1 MAHGLAMGVRRKSID
16 DDIRHLRRRSRLV
29 EVFLFLGI
37 GDESHLKEDRRAC
50 RLEQHPE
57 SRLAHTA
64 ILAVEVSDETFLHL
78 FSEKKRL
85 LHVTVLHQFEHD
97 IGVDGVRVKTLIGR
111 LVVRLQLH
119 HGVLAHSDIQVL
131 LHLIRTKDEG
141 LHAPRFFLV
150 RRVGMDRDEQVG
162 IVLIRD
168 IGAGLQGHKH
178 VGRTGIHDVDLRI
191 LLYEQFTHFER
202 QLQVQIFLIRELTDS
217 SGVLSA
223 MPGIE
228 HDGVLFLRQHW
239 QAKQHHQQYIYPF
252 SHNTPI

>member
-1 MAHGLAMGVRRKSID
+1 
-16 DDIRHLRRRSRLV
+16 
-29 EVFLFLGI
+29 
-37 GDESHLKEDRRAC
+37 
-50 RLEQHPE
+50 
-57 SRLAHTA
+57 
-64 ILAVEVSDETFLHL
+64 
-78 FSEKKRL
+78 
-85 LHVTVLHQFEHD
+85 
-97 IGVDGVRVKTLIGR
+97 
-111 LVVRLQLH
+111 
-119 HGVLAHSDIQVL
+119 
-131 LHLIRTKDEG
+131 
-141 LHAPRFFLV
+141 
-150 RRVGMDRDEQVG
+150 MDRDEQVG

-178 VGRTGIHDVDLRI
+178 VGRTGIYDVDLRI

-228 HDGVLFLRQHW
+228 HDGVLFLRQHR